1 MPYLETNGT
10 KIFFEQHGKG
20 NPALVFIHGFTCDH
34 SDWEYQVD
42 FFRGRNS
49 VLISDLRGHGFS
61 PEVPDHSDITSCASD
76 VAEIIENS
84 GYREVVLVGHS
95 MGCRIALQAY
105 SDSPE
110 RVKGISLIEGSLAGV
125 TGTKPRIEQQALE
138 RIAGSG
144 YGGMMRRFFTD
155 MFTEGSDPVLKD
167 RIIQR
172 AVSFPEITAVP
183 LYVSILCWDGLRSEG
198 ILSQLKVPVQ
208 VIQSTFVNRERLRVT
223 LNPGDTT
230 PWIDLIKAYQP
241 EARVDIISDTGH
253 FPMLER
259 PDEVNR
265 MLSEFVES
273 L

>member
-10 KIFFEQHGKG
+10 KIFFEQHDKG

-42 FFRGRNS
+42 FFRSRNS
-49 VLISDLRGHGFS
+49 VLIFDLRGHGCS
-61 PEVPDHSDITSCASD
+61 PAEPHHSDITSCASD
-76 VAEIIENS
+76 VAELIDNS
-84 GYREVVLVGHS
+84 GYRDVVLVGHS
-95 MGCRIALQAY
+95 MGCRIALQIY

-110 RVKGISLIEGSLAGV
+110 KVMGISLIEGSLAGV
-125 TGTKPRIEQQALE
+125 SGTKHQIEKQALE
-138 RIAGSG
+138 RFAGG
-144 YGGMMRRFFTD
+144 YGEMMRRFFTD
-155 MFTEGSDPVLKD
+155 MFTEGGDPVLKD

-198 ILSQLKVPVQ
+198 ILSQLKVPLQ
-208 VIQSTFVNRERLRVT
+208 VIQSTFVNRERSRAT
-223 LNPGDTT
+223 LNRGDST
-230 PWIDLIKAYQP
+230 PWIDLVKAYQP

-265 MLSEFVES
+265 MLAEFVES